1 MPEGKLRSGVYR
13 SFIMCDDP
21 RGVVERGAI
30 KKQSK
35 TRNNSI
41 CSGTN
46 QRFDHPSKPKERS
59 ETAPRKSTEDPPPS
73 SLQLLRVS
81 KGIQKLNV
89 AIDSYSKGSSYEKTV
104 RPEDIAKGL
113 LRGALDLEESL
124 AMLSS
129 IQEND
134 NKQKGRMIN
143 DGRRDLRFQRSM
155 SDRFGERIEKRMMVQ
170 GNVASRD
177 CYDELRNVIRES
189 FHRQNLLP
197 QTTTKETK
205 KSRVLRSGFASSYGA
220 ASSSTSSS
228 QSSTVSGSTKSSASS
243 DVPRRAPS
251 LIARLMGLDA
261 SPQQPNNT
269 MVKHIEKP
277 VIVNVSPEE
286 RQEKLKRKKKKE
298 STPETVRCN
307 STRKAV
313 LQSLPEEIIPSENPS
328 RIVLIKPV
336 NAVQPKMDEKPG
348 DKRPVLPKKPRMQGE
363 VHPRMIN
370 QKKDH
375 QAKGGSNTMKL
386 PSSPTKKD
394 KMVRKVEENEGKVMK
409 LLSPSNVKTVT
420 RQGKPKETIKK
431 IYVKKEDIS
440 EGKDRAPKPPANHGT
455 NKKSNGSSEMSRNK
469 NQRSRLSSSSS
480 SSSDEQKSTKRLKKP
495 GEASKRSPKKKLHQ
509 RDNDLASEN
518 NSSSSQDTRE
528 SINQLCAEET
538 TSELHIQGHCDSGE
552 VTSCPA
558 TTQHSHQQETSLRS
572 FLSNS
577 SDFISYA
584 ENLFDFNTNT
594 NRSQE
599 KTCQDRDSNVI
610 SDQRLAL
617 DFAKEVARR
626 RSLLLI
632 TEPTCLL
639 RSSLHIDELLME
651 VCDGFDSLRSYR
663 DTFLNQSSFVKESID
678 MVLEK
683 DLLSKKKEMTSG
695 VWDLGWRSEFQIDE
709 THQAIVDL
717 EKLIL
722 SGLIQEIFC

>member
-1 MPEGKLRSGVYR
+1 MPEGKLRSGVYK

-35 TRNNSI
+35 TRNSI

-59 ETAPRKSTEDPPPS
+59 EMAPRKSTEDVPPPPS
-73 SLQLLRVS
+73 SFQLLRVS

-89 AIDSYSKGSSYEKTV
+89 AIDSYSKGSSYETV
-104 RPEDIAKGL
+104 LRPEDIAKGL

-134 NKQKGRMIN
+134 IKQKTGIN
-143 DGRRDLRFQRSM
+143 KNGRRDLRFQRSM

-170 GNVASRD
+170 ERD
-177 CYDELRNVIRES
+177 CHEELRNVIRES
-189 FHRQNLLP
+189 FHRQNLLT
-197 QTTTKETK
+197 QTTSTETK
-205 KSRVLRSGFASSYGA
+205 KTRVVRSGFASSSGA

-228 QSSTVSGSTKSSASS
+228 QSSMVSGSTKSSASS
-243 DVPRRAPS
+243 DIPRRAPS

-261 SPQQPNNT
+261 SPPEPNNT
-269 MVKHIEKP
+269 PVKHIDKP
-277 VIVNVSPEE
+277 VIANLPSE
-286 RQEKLKRKKKKE
+286 RQEQLKKKKKKNKE
-298 STPETVRCN
+298 SPETVRCN
-307 STRKAV
+307 SSRQAV
-313 LQSLPEEIIPSENPS
+313 LQSLPGSENPS

-336 NAVQPKMDEKPG
+336 NVVQPKKDEKPG
-348 DKRPVLPKKPRMQGE
+348 NKRPVLPKKRRMQGE

-375 QAKGGSNTMKL
+375 QAQGGSKTSSTNTMKL

-409 LLSPSNVKTVT
+409 LLSPSNVKAVT
-420 RQGKPKETIKK
+420 RESKPKESIKK
-431 IYVKKEDIS
+431 IYVKKEDMS
-440 EGKDRAPKPPANHGT
+440 EAKDRQKALKPPANPATTH
-455 NKKSNGSSEMSRNK
+455 KKSNGSSDMSRNK

-480 SSSDEQKSTKRLKKP
+480 SSSSSDEQKSNSRLKKS

-518 NSSSSQDTRE
+518 NSSSSQDTRV
-528 SINQLCAEET
+528 SAEET
-538 TSELHIQGHCDSGE
+538 THSQLHIQGHCDNGE
-552 VTSCPA
+552 ITSCPA
-558 TTQHSHQQETSLRS
+558 TIQHSLEQETSLRS

-584 ENLFDFNTNT
+584 ENLFDFNNNT

-599 KTCQDRDSNVI
+599 TTCHGRDSIVI
-610 SDQRLAL
+610 SDHRLAL

-626 RSLLLI
+626 RSPRLI
-632 TEPTCLL
+632 TKPTFPL
-639 RSSLHIDELLME
+639 RSAVHIDELLME

-663 DTFLNQSSFVKESID
+663 DTFLNQSSFVKESIH
-678 MVLEK
+678 MLLEK
-683 DLLSKKKEMTSG
+683 DLFCNKKEMTSG

-709 THQAIVDL
+709 THQAVVDL

-722 SGLIQEIFC
+722 SGLIQEIFS

>member
-30 KKQSK
+30 KKQ
-35 TRNNSI
+35 RYNSI

-59 ETAPRKSTEDPPPS
+59 ETAPRKSTEDAPAPSS
-73 SLQLLRVS
+73 SLQLLKVS

-89 AIDSYSKGSSYEKTV
+89 AIDSYSKGSSYETV

-129 IQEND
+129 IQEAD
-134 NKQKGRMIN
+134 NKQKGRVTK
-143 DGRRDLRFQRSM
+143 DGRCDLRFQRSM
-155 SDRFGERIEKRMMVQ
+155 SDRFGERIEKRMMAQ
-170 GNVASRD
+170 ENAASRD

-197 QTTTKETK
+197 QTTNTETK
-205 KSRVLRSGFASSYGA
+205 KTRVARSGFVSSSGA

-228 QSSTVSGSTKSSASS
+228 QSSMVSGSTKSSASS
-243 DVPRRAPS
+243 DVPRRPPS
-251 LIARLMGLDA
+251 LIARLMGLDV
-261 SPQQPNNT
+261 SPQVQNIS
-269 MVKHIEKP
+269 MVKHIDKP
-277 VIVNVSPEE
+277 VIVNVSPE
-286 RQEKLKRKKKKE
+286 RQEKLLKRKEKE
-298 STPETVRCN
+298 SPETVRCN
-307 STRKAV
+307 STRKPV
-313 LQSLPEEIIPSENPS
+313 LHSLPEEIPSENPS
-328 RIVLIKPV
+328 SIVVLIKPV
-336 NAVQPKMDEKPG
+336 NVVQDEKPG
-348 DKRPVLPKKPRMQGE
+348 NKRPVLPKKPRMQGE

-370 QKKDH
+370 QRKDH
-375 QAKGGSNTMKL
+375 QAKGGSKTSSSNTMKL

-409 LLSPSNVKTVT
+409 LLSPSNAKAVT
-420 RQGKPKETIKK
+420 REAKPKEIIKK
-431 IYVKKEDIS
+431 IYVKKDDII
-440 EGKDRAPKPPANHGT
+440 EGKDRRSALKPPANHARH
-455 NKKSNGSSEMSRNK
+455 KKSNGSSDTSRNK
-469 NQRSRLSSSSS
+469 NQPSRLSSSPS
-480 SSSDEQKSTKRLKKP
+480 SSSDEKKSNSRLKKS

-518 NSSSSQDTRE
+518 NSSSSQDTRV
-528 SINQLCAEET
+528 SINQLSAEET
-538 TSELHIQGHCDSGE
+538 TSSELLIQGHCDSGE
-552 VTSCPA
+552 VTSCAP
-558 TTQHSHQQETSLRS
+558 TIQQETSLRS

-584 ENLFDFNTNT
+584 ENLFDFKTNT

-599 KTCQDRDSNVI
+599 KTCQGRDSNVI

-663 DTFLNQSSFVKESID
+663 DTFLNQSSFVKESIH

-683 DLLSKKKEMTSG
+683 DLYSKRKEMTSG

-709 THQAIVDL
+709 THQAVVDL

-722 SGLIQEIFC
+722 SGLIQEIFS

>member
-30 KKQSK
+30 KKQ
-35 TRNNSI
+35 RYNSI

-59 ETAPRKSTEDPPPS
+59 ETAPRKSTEDAPAPSS

-89 AIDSYSKGSSYEKTV
+89 AIDSYSKGSSYETV

-129 IQEND
+129 IQEAD
-134 NKQKGRMIN
+134 NKQKGRVSK
-143 DGRRDLRFQRSM
+143 DGSRDLRFQRSM

-170 GNVASRD
+170 ENAASRD

-197 QTTTKETK
+197 QTSNTETK
-205 KSRVLRSGFASSYGA
+205 KTRVARSGF

-228 QSSTVSGSTKSSASS
+228 QSSMVSGSTKSSASS
-243 DVPRRAPS
+243 DVPRRPPS
-251 LIARLMGLDA
+251 LIARLMGLDV
-261 SPQQPNNT
+261 SPQVQNIST
-269 MVKHIEKP
+269 VKHIDKP
-277 VIVNVSPEE
+277 VIVNVSPE
-286 RQEKLKRKKKKE
+286 RQEKLLKRKKKE
-298 STPETVRCN
+298 SPETVRCN
-307 STRKAV
+307 STRKPV
-313 LQSLPEEIIPSENPS
+313 LHSLPEEIPSENPS
-328 RIVLIKPV
+328 SIVLIKPV
-336 NAVQPKMDEKPG
+336 NVVQDEKPG
-348 DKRPVLPKKPRMQGE
+348 NKRPVLPKKPRMQGE
-363 VHPRMIN
+363 VHPRMIIN
-370 QKKDH
+370 QRKDH
-375 QAKGGSNTMKL
+375 QAKGGSKTSSSNTMKL

-409 LLSPSNVKTVT
+409 LLSPSNVT
-420 RQGKPKETIKK
+420 RQGKPKENIKK

-440 EGKDRAPKPPANHGT
+440 EGKDRRSALKPPANHST
-455 NKKSNGSSEMSRNK
+455 HKKSNGSSEMSRNK

-480 SSSDEQKSTKRLKKP
+480 SSSDEQKSNSRLKKP

-509 RDNDLASEN
+509 RDNYDLASEN
-518 NSSSSQDTRE
+518 NSSSSQDTRV
-528 SINQLCAEET
+528 SINQLSAEET
-538 TSELHIQGHCDSGE
+538 TSSELHIQGHCDSGE
-552 VTSCPA
+552 VTSCAP
-558 TTQHSHQQETSLRS
+558 TIQQETSLRS

-584 ENLFDFNTNT
+584 ENLFDFKTNT

-599 KTCQDRDSNVI
+599 RTCQDRDSSVI

-663 DTFLNQSSFVKESID
+663 DTFLNQSSFVKESIH
-678 MVLEK
+678 MALEK
-683 DLLSKKKEMTSG
+683 DLYSKKKEMTSG

-709 THQAIVDL
+709 THQAVVDL

-722 SGLIQEIFC
+722 SGLIQEIFS